1 MPRHNENRHTIPVLF
16 TNEEYE
22 NVKRY
27 AALSGKSMSTVIRE
41 FTNKGITGEL
51 TEDNIDFLTPVI
63 RNQLR
68 SIMDAQ
74 FERLAAMV
82 AKTCIQSG
90 TAAYLSA
97 EALSS
102 FVPAQH
108 QRSFVDAY
116 DAARKKA
123 IQYMKAG
130 TESGSAENHPMEDK
144 I

>member
-1 MPRHNENRHTIPVLF
+1 MPRHSESRHTIPVLF
-16 TNEEYE
+16 TNDEYE
-22 NVKRY
+22 NLKRY
-27 AALSGKSMSTVIRE
+27 AALSGKSMSSVIRE
-41 FTNKGITGEL
+41 FTTKGIAGEL
-51 TEDNIDFLTPVI
+51 TEENIDFLTPII
-63 RNQLR
+63 RTQLK

-82 AKTCIQSG
+82 AKTCIQAG

-97 EALSS
+97 EALNS

-123 IQYMKAG
+123 IQYVKSG
-130 TESGSAENHPMEDK
+130 TEISGSEKQTEDNK
-144 I
+144 